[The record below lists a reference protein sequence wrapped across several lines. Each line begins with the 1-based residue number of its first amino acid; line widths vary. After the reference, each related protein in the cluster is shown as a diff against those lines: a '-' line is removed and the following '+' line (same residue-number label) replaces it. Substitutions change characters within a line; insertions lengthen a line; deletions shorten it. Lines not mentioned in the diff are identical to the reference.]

1 MADVRDAEL
10 AKLIGFNITNRL
22 IAKNK
27 TQQDLADYLGAS
39 KSTVS
44 MWVNGKR
51 TPLMATIDQI
61 CKYFD
66 CTREDLLRDNRESYY
81 KHSISIPVYARVA
94 AGIPLEAVEDIIDRE
109 EIPEPWEQ
117 AGTYFGVRVKGDSMA
132 PRIENGDVVIVRKQ
146 EDADDGDIVIA
157 LVNGND
163 AVCKRLRKYAGS
175 RGRTRSRGPKS
186 QGTEPTVRFRVNLR
200 VQRRS
205 NANPT
210 QILRWRVVGE
220 YYANS

>member
-22 IAKNK
+22 ISKNK

-109 EIPEPWEQ
+109 EIPERWEQ

-146 EDADDGDIVIA
+146 SDADDGDIVIA

-163 AVCKRLRKYAGS
+163 AVCKKLRKYADSIALVSNNAAYSPMYFTLADTQDIPVRIIGKVVEL
-175 RGRTRSRGPKS
+175 RGKM
-186 QGTEPTVRFRVNLR
+186 
-200 VQRRS
+200 
-205 NANPT
+205 
-210 QILRWRVVGE
+210 
-220 YYANS
+220 

>member
-1 MADVRDAEL
+1 
-10 AKLIGFNITNRL
+10 
-22 IAKNK
+22 
-27 TQQDLADYLGAS
+27 LADYLGAS

-109 EIPEPWEQ
+109 EIPERWEQ

-163 AVCKRLRKYAGS
+163 AVCKRLRKYADSIALVSNNAAYSPMYFTLADTQDIPVRIIGKVVEL
-175 RGRTRSRGPKS
+175 RGKM
-186 QGTEPTVRFRVNLR
+186 
-200 VQRRS
+200 
-205 NANPT
+205 
-210 QILRWRVVGE
+210 
-220 YYANS
+220 

>member
-61 CKYFD
+61 CKYFN

-109 EIPEPWEQ
+109 EIPERWEQ

-163 AVCKRLRKYAGS
+163 AVCKRLRKYADSIALVSNNAAYSPMYFTLADTQDIPVRIIGKVVEL
-175 RGRTRSRGPKS
+175 RGKM
-186 QGTEPTVRFRVNLR
+186 
-200 VQRRS
+200 
-205 NANPT
+205 
-210 QILRWRVVGE
+210 
-220 YYANS
+220 